1 MQRNPEKAMT
11 PSAPLSASPFRRR
24 FSRSPLLGGV
34 ALAITWLFLWSW
46 LTFGV
51 LTPLA
56 RLPWS
61 A

>member
-1 MQRNPEKAMT
+1 MT
-11 PSAPLSASPFRRR
+11 PSAPLSTPVAPFRRR
-24 FSRSPLLGGV
+24 VSRSPLPGGV